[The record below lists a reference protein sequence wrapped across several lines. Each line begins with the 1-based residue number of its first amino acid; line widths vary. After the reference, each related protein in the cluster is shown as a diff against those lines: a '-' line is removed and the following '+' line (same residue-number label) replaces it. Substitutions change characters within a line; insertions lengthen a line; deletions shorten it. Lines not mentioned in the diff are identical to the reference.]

1 MRRKTQQT
9 LQAQLADGTEVL
21 LRPIGPDDKPLLEAG
36 MTRLSENSRRLRFM
50 TPIESLSRSQ
60 LSYLTEIDH
69 RNHLAWGA
77 LVEGD
82 PVAVARVVRLTHDPA
97 EAELAITVVDDYQRR
112 GLGRLLLELMAELC
126 RHIGIQRFVFEALP
140 ENEGI
145 VRLLKNYGA
154 DHDMGTGV
162 ITGTLDLAGVPLP
175 SLSTGEA
182 LALADSA
189 RRQAV

>member
-1 MRRKTQQT
+1 MKRRTQQT
-9 LQAQLADGTEVL
+9 LQAQLADGTVVS

-50 TPIESLSRSQ
+50 APIESLSRAQ

-77 LVEGD
+77 LVGSD
-82 PVAVARVVRLTHDPA
+82 PVAVARVVRLTRDPA

-112 GLGRLLLELMAELC
+112 GLGRLLVELMAELS
-126 RHIGIQRFVFEALP
+126 RHVGIERFVFEALP

-145 VRLLKNYGA
+145 VKLLRSYGA
-154 DHDMGTGV
+154 DHEMGTGV

-175 SLSTGEA
+175 SLSTGDA
-182 LALADSA
+182 LALANCA
-189 RRQAV
+189 RQAV